1 MKLRLFP
8 KKVRMLFSL
17 FVFFSFCIATTQAQK
32 TVTGTVLSSEDNT
45 PLPGA
50 SVVEKGTTNGT
61 STDFDGKFSLNVAT
75 DAATLVV
82 SFIGYVSQEV
92 AIVDGELTI
101 TLQADANA
109 LDEVVVVGYG
119 TQRKSDVVG
128 SVTKIELEEA
138 TAIPTTNVSEM
149 LRGRAAGVQIN
160 LTDARPG
167 GNSSIV
173 IRGNV
178 SLEGNDPYII
188 VDGLPYDDI
197 NDVAADDIASI
208 EVLKDASATA
218 IYGAR
223 AANGVI
229 LITTK
234 RGKEGKITINY
245 HGYTTSQRLTKNF
258 RLNTGEEFIALKR
271 EANRDRITNEFLND
285 DVFFNEF
292 ELDAIANS
300 SFIDWEDLVL
310 QNATLQSHSL
320 SVSGGTESTKVYSS
334 INYTTQDGLRP
345 GSGFERGIYKLNVD
359 QKISDKLSV
368 QANINFQK
376 NKQDRESG
384 GIGFINISP
393 LAKPFD
399 TDGSLI
405 KKPLG
410 EAHFQ
415 INPLW
420 NSRESDNDT
429 NTNLFDVNLTGTYN
443 FTPSI
448 SYKLNTFLRNRDANQ
463 GIYESSLHS
472 SGDDGVDGLA
482 QLSTSFYKEYLIEN
496 IVNYTPT
503 INDDNKL
510 DFTFVHAVT
519 QSGTTVNRAKRSGFA
534 NDNLGYNG
542 IATVFLTP
550 TNAAGNRELSS
561 REVNRRRLV
570 SFLGRARYGLLDKYL
585 FNFSIRAD
593 ASSVFAQD
601 NKWGYFPAAAFAWK
615 IHNEA
620 FLKNS
625 ESINELKLRLSYGST
640 GNEGIRSLESLGVA
654 DAQAYV
660 FDGVTAGGFAAS
672 NRLPNPDLKWE
683 TTQTLNIGVDFGLFN
698 NMFTGTL
705 EYYKANTED
714 LLLDRIVPGITGFSV
729 TRFNVGE
736 VQNKGFEAM
745 LNTNIIKKDD
755 LNWSVGLTYSTNDN
769 EVLALAEFDDEG
781 NPLDLTYLDRNFRS
795 QRLAVGQPLNNTWVP
810 QFDGIWQESDD
821 RTVITPNPSPGDIR
835 VVDQIIDGV
844 ADGQISADDNIYIS
858 EDPDWYGSIT
868 TTLNYKGFELFADF
882 YIVQGV
888 KKTNPFFSEAAGGG
902 EAIKGN
908 LNGIYIP
915 YYTPENPSTQ
925 YPRPKIDQ
933 HSHLGAYAIRDADYT
948 RLRTLTLGY
957 NIPTDG
963 IGKIGLTSAKIYGT
977 ATNLFTNTDFE
988 SYSPEQN
995 AGAFPDTKG
1004 FTFGVKLGF

>member
-17 FVFFSFCIATTQAQK
+17 FVFFSFCIATAQAQK
-32 TVTGTVLSSEDNT
+32 TVTGTVLSSDDNT

-50 SVVEKGTTNGT
+50 SVVEKGTANGT
-61 STDFDGKFSLNVAT
+61 STDFDGKFSLNVASEAT
-75 DAATLVV
+75 TLVV

-92 AIVDGELTI
+92 TITDGELTI

-109 LDEVVVVGYG
+109 LDEIVVVGYG

-128 SVTKIELEEA
+128 SVTKVELEEA
-138 TAIPTTNVSEM
+138 TAIPTTNVAEM

-160 LTDARPG
+160 LADARPG

-188 VDGLPYDDI
+188 VDGLPYDNI
-197 NDVAADDIASI
+197 NDVAAEDIASI

-234 RGKEGKITINY
+234 RGKEGKLAINY

-258 RLNTGEEFIALKR
+258 RLNSGEEFIALKR
-271 EANRDRITNEFLND
+271 EANRDRITGEFLND
-285 DVFFNEF
+285 DVFFNDF
-292 ELDAIANS
+292 ELDAIATS

-310 QNATLQSHSL
+310 QSATLQSHSL

-345 GSGFERGIYKLNVD
+345 GSGFERGIYKLNLD
-359 QKISDKLSV
+359 QKINDKLSF

-376 NKQDRESG
+376 NKQDKESG

-420 NSRESDNDT
+420 NSRESVNET
-429 NTNLFDVNLTGTYN
+429 RTNLTDLNLTATYN
-443 FTPSI
+443 ITPSI
-448 SYKLNTFLRNRDANQ
+448 SYKLNTFLRNRNEQQ
-463 GIYESSLHS
+463 GIYETSLHS

-482 QLSTSFYKEYLIEN
+482 RLSTLFYKEYLIEN
-496 IVNYTPT
+496 IINYTPT

-510 DFTFVHAVT
+510 DFTFVHAVN
-519 QSGTTVNRAKRSGFA
+519 QRGTTVNRTRTSGFA
-534 NDNLGYNG
+534 NDNLGFNG
-542 IATVFLTP
+542 IPTVFLTP
-550 TNAAGNRELSS
+550 RNSANNRDIPG
-561 REVNRRRLV
+561 REVDRRRLV

-585 FNFSIRAD
+585 FNFSVRAD

-620 FLKNS
+620 FLDDS
-625 ESINELKLRLSYGST
+625 ESINEMKLRISYGST
-640 GNEGIRSLESLGVA
+640 GNEGINSLESLGVA

-660 FDGVTAGGFAAS
+660 FDGVTTGGFAAS

-683 TTQTLNIGVDFGLFN
+683 TTQTFNIGLDFGLFN

-705 EYYKANTED
+705 EYYKANTND
-714 LLLDRIVPGITGFSV
+714 LLLDRAVPGITGFSV

-736 VQNKGFEAM
+736 VQNKGFEAT
-745 LNTNIIKKDD
+745 LNTNIIKKED
-755 LNWSVGLTYSTNDN
+755 LNWSVGFTYSTNDN
-769 EVLALAEFDDEG
+769 EVISLTGELDDDG
-781 NPLDLTYLDRNFRS
+781 NPLDLTYLDRSFRS
-795 QRLAVGQPLNNTWVP
+795 QRLAVGQPLNNTWTT

-821 RTVITPNPSPGDIR
+821 LTAITPNAIPGDIR
-835 VVDQIIDGV
+835 VVDQNNDGEIN
-844 ADGQISADDNIYIS
+844 AEDNIYIS

-868 TTLNYKGFELFADF
+868 TTLHYKGFELFADF

-888 KKTNPFFSEAAGGG
+888 KKTNPFFSEASGGG

-925 YPRPKIDQ
+925 YPRPKTDQ

-957 NIPTDG
+957 NIPTDA
-963 IGKIGLTSAKIYGT
+963 IGKVGLKSAKIYGT

>member
-1 MKLRLFP
+1 MKSRLSL

-17 FVFFSFCIATTQAQK
+17 FVFFSFCIATAHAQK

-61 STDFDGKFSLNVAT
+61 STDFDGNFSFTVSSDAT
-75 DAATLVV
+75 TLVV
-82 SFIGYVSQEV
+82 SYIGYLPQEV
-92 AIVDGELTI
+92 AITGNPLTV
-101 TLQADANA
+101 TLQVDANA

-119 TQRKSDVVG
+119 TQRKSDLVG
-128 SVTKIELEEA
+128 SVTSIELQEA
-138 TAIPTTNVSEM
+138 TAVPTTNVAEM

-167 GNSSIV
+167 GNSDIL
-173 IRGNV
+173 IRGKV
-178 SLEGNDPYII
+178 SLEGNSPLII

-197 NDVAADDIASI
+197 NDVASDDIASI

-234 RGKEGKITINY
+234 RGKDGKLTINY
-245 HGYTTSQRLTKNF
+245 HGYTTTQRLTKNF

-271 EANRDRITNEFLND
+271 EANRDRTTGAFLND
-285 DVFFNEF
+285 DVFFNAF

-300 SFIDWEDLVL
+300 NFVDWEDLVL

-320 SVSGGTESTKVYSS
+320 SVAGGTGSTKVYSS
-334 INYTTQDGLRP
+334 LNYTTQDGLRP

-359 QKISDKLSV
+359 QKINDKLSL
-368 QANINFQK
+368 QANINIQK
-376 NKQDRESG
+376 NKQDKEAG

-393 LAKPFD
+393 LAQAFD
-399 TDGSLI
+399 AQGNI
-405 KKPLG
+405 IRKPLG

-443 FTPSI
+443 ITPSI
-448 SYKLNTFLRNRDANQ
+448 SYKLNTFLRNRDAQQ

-472 SGDDGVDGLA
+472 SGDNGVDGLA
-482 QLSTSFYKEYLIEN
+482 QLFTSFYKEYLIEN
-496 IVNYTPT
+496 IINYTPT

-510 DFTFVHAVT
+510 DFTFVHAVNER
-519 QSGTTVNRAKRSGFA
+519 GTKKTAVRKSGFA
-534 NDNLGYNG
+534 NDNLGYDG
-542 IATVFLTP
+542 TATVFLTP
-550 TNAAGNRELSS
+550 TRFGKDIS
-561 REVNRRRLV
+561 REVDRRRLV

-615 IHNEA
+615 IHKES
-620 FLKNS
+620 FLADS
-625 ESINELKLRLSYGST
+625 ESIKELKLRLSYGST
-640 GNEGIRSLESLGVA
+640 GNEGIQSLESLGVA
-654 DAQAYV
+654 DALAYV
-660 FDGVTAGGFAAS
+660 FDGNTTGGFAAS
-672 NRLPNPDLKWE
+672 NRLPNPNLKWE
-683 TTQTLNIGVDFGLFN
+683 TTSTFNLGVDFSLFDN
-698 NMFTGTL
+698 LFSGTL
-705 EYYKANTED
+705 EYYKATTED
-714 LLLDRIVPGITGFSV
+714 LLLDRAVPGITGFAV

-736 VQNKGFEAM
+736 VQNKGFEAT
-745 LNTNIIKKDD
+745 LNTNIINKEE
-755 LNWSVGLTYSTNDN
+755 LQWSVGLTYSTNDN
-769 EVLALAEFDDEG
+769 EVLSLTGELDADE
-781 NPLDLTYLDRNFRS
+781 NPIDLTYVDRNGRS
-795 QRLAVGQPLNNTWVP
+795 QRLSVGQPLNNTWTT

-821 RTVITPNPSPGDIR
+821 LTAITPNAIPGDIR
-835 VVDQIIDGV
+835 VVDQNSDGEIN
-844 ADGQISADDNIYIS
+844 AEDNIFIS

-868 TTLNYKGFELFADF
+868 TTLHYKGFELFADF

-888 KKTNPFFSEAAGGG
+888 RKTNPFFSEAAGGG
-902 EAIKGN
+902 ESIKGN

-925 YPRPKIDQ
+925 YPRPKVSQ
-933 HSHLGAYAIRDADYT
+933 HSNLGAYAIRDADYT

-957 NIPTDG
+957 NIPTDA